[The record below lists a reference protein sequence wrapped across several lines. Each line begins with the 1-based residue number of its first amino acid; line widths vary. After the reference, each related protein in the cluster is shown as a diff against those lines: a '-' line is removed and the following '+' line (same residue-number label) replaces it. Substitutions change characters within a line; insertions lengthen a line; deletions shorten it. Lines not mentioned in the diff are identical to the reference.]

1 MSDVAI
7 RVAGLGKQYQIGG
20 DRKPYKTIRESI
32 TDMVLDPL
40 RRLRAGLSA
49 DAVNGEQALWALKDV
64 SFEVN
69 RGEVVGI
76 IGRNGAGKSTLLK
89 ILSRIT
95 EPTEGEVEI
104 AGRVGSLLEVG
115 TGFHPELTGRENV
128 YLNGAILGMKRSEID
143 RRFDEIVAFSEIE
156 KFLETPVKHYS
167 GGMYTRLAFAVAA
180 HLEPEILLVD
190 EVLAVGDA
198 AFQKKCLGKMGDVA
212 EQGRTVLFVSHNLG
226 AINDLCARSILL
238 NNGQVEIDGAP
249 DKVIRTY
256 LGHGNSATPTIELEA
271 TSSNAYFTKLGLQ
284 NTEGELTT
292 RFDVKKPITVLLWFT
307 LERRIQAIEIGFA
320 VSNHRADQLF
330 YASNAYADPP
340 MLVEDAGE
348 HCVAVQIPGKLLL
361 PGSYSISV
369 ALHRPNLQMY
379 DHREHIL
386 RFDVEETGSGRYDY
400 PAHTLGHVIVDLKW
414 ETMKGGLS

>member
-49 DAVNGEQALWALKDV
+49 DALNGEHAFWALKDV

-69 RGEVVGI
+69 RGEVLGI
-76 IGRNGAGKSTLLK
+76 VGRNGAGKSTLLK

-156 KFLETPVKHYS
+156 RFLETPVKHYS

-212 EQGRTVLFVSHNLG
+212 GQGRTVLFVSHNMG

-256 LGHGNSATPTIELEA
+256 LGHGNPATPTVELEA
-271 TSSNAYFTKLGLQ
+271 TSSDAYFTKLGLQ

-307 LERRIQAIEIGFA
+307 LARRIQSIEIGFA

-330 YASNAYADPP
+330 YASNVYADPP
-340 MLVEDAGE
+340 RLVEDAGD
-348 HCVAVQIPGKLLL
+348 HCVTVQIPGKLLL

-379 DHREHIL
+379 DHREHVL

-414 ETMKGGLS
+414 ETMKGAL

>member
-20 DRKPYKTIRESI
+20 DRKPPYKTIRESI

-76 IGRNGAGKSTLLK
+76 
-89 ILSRIT
+89 
-95 EPTEGEVEI
+95 V
-104 AGRVGSLLEVG
+104 GRVGSLLEVG

-156 KFLETPVKHYS
+156 RFLETPVKHYS
-167 GGMYTRLAFAVAA
+167 SGMYARLAFAVAA

-238 NNGQVEIDGAP
+238 NNSQVEIDGAP

-292 RFDVKKPITVLLWFT
+292 RFDVKKPITVLLRFT
-307 LERRIQAIEIGFA
+307 LERRVQAMEIGLA
-320 VSNHRADQLF
+320 VFNHKADQLF
-330 YASNAYADPP
+330 YSSNAYAEPP
-340 MLVEDAGE
+340 MLVEEAGN
-348 HCVAVQIPGKLLL
+348 HCVTVEIPGKLLL

>member
-7 RVAGLGKQYQIGG
+7 RVAGLGKQYLIGG

-49 DAVNGEQALWALKDV
+49 DTPNGDHAFWALKDV

-104 AGRVGSLLEVG
+104 TGRVGSLLEVG

-143 RRFDEIVAFSEIE
+143 RRFDDIVAFSEIE
-156 KFLETPVKHYS
+156 KFLDTPVKHYS
-167 GGMYTRLAFAVAA
+167 SGMYTRLAFAVAA
-180 HLEPEILLVD
+180 HLEPEILMVD

-198 AFQKKCLGKMGDVA
+198 TFQKKCLGKMGDVA
-212 EQGRTVLFVSHNLG
+212 NEGRTVLFVSHNMG

-256 LGHGNSATPTIELEA
+256 LGHGTSATRTVELEA
-271 TSSNAYFTKLGLQ
+271 TSSGAYFTKLGLQ
-284 NTEGELTT
+284 NTEGDLTT
-292 RFDVKKPITVLLWFT
+292 RFDVRKPITVLLRFT

-320 VSNHRADQLF
+320 VSNHKADPIF
-330 YASNAYADPP
+330 YSSNAYADPP
-340 MLVEDAGE
+340 MLVEEAGN
-348 HCVAVQIPGKLLL
+348 HCMTVQIPGKLLL

-369 ALHRPNLQMY
+369 ALHRPNLQMF
-379 DHREHIL
+379 DSREHAL

-400 PAHTLGHVIVDLKW
+400 PVHTLGHVIVDLKW
-414 ETMKGGLS
+414 ETTKGAF